1 MSDVLAGFFVVPFL
15 TGLLLAVLLPVLGC
29 YLRLRHEWLAALA
42 YGNLAAA
49 GSLAALALG
58 IPLVVGGMA
67 AAVVA
72 VLLRR
77 RSGDAPVRGS
87 TYAFY
92 LVGGWAVAVLLAA
105 NLPLAERLGHALFD
119 GQLYFAERAHLLG
132 TLGVGAL
139 VLPLLAALSKD
150 LLLAEIFPRHHRLN
164 GRSARA
170 IHLGFDLLVVAS
182 LAAATLSL
190 GVIAGF
196 ALAFVPPWLAFA
208 RGASWRQGLVLA
220 VTAGVGAY
228 VLAFSLALAF
238 DQPFGPV
245 LCLVLV
251 GLAAAASGIPRGR
264 RGSVEEKS

>member
-42 YGNLAAA
+42 YGTLPLP
-49 GSLAALALG
+49 GQAALALG

-67 AAVVA
+67 AAVA

-92 LVGGWAVAVLLAA
+92 LVAGLWRSCWPPTFPSPSAWAMPCSTVSSI
-105 NLPLAERLGHALFD
+105 LPSGLICWAPWALGRWFCLF
-119 GQLYFAERAHLLG
+119 
-132 TLGVGAL
+132 
-139 VLPLLAALSKD
+139 AALSKD

-164 GRSARA
+164 GRLARA

-190 GVIAGF
+190 G
-196 ALAFVPPWLAFA
+196 
-208 RGASWRQGLVLA
+208 
-220 VTAGVGAY
+220 
-228 VLAFSLALAF
+228 
-238 DQPFGPV
+238 
-245 LCLVLV
+245 
-251 GLAAAASGIPRGR
+251 
-264 RGSVEEKS
+264 